1 MYFFLALG
9 IVMGDYDITM
19 IEGVGMAIVHQH
31 DKRSGITYAYE
42 SISHW
47 DKEKKQSR
55 AKRTLIG
62 RVDDIT
68 GEIVPT
74 RGTNRP
80 TKEIVANKTAK
91 RGPVPSM
98 ETSRKFYG
106 ATYLLD
112 VLGQRLGLVSDL
124 KQCFPQSYKQIIS
137 LAYYLILEA
146 DSPLSRFSKWSSLH
160 QHPYG
165 KDIPSQRSSEIF
177 SSITE
182 EDRYR
187 FFRLQAARRAELEYW
202 AYDITSVSS
211 YSECLKQ
218 IRYGYN
224 KEQDHLAQL
233 NLALVF
239 GQESSLPFYYRKLP
253 GNVTD
258 VKTVRNMLA
267 DMDFLNLKKVHLVM
281 DRGFY
286 STDNINELYKGHH
299 KFLIGAKLSLKL
311 VKEQLDSV
319 RHSLREWSNYCES
332 HEVFALCVP
341 VTWDYAQKRPY
352 KGDTIRGGRRMY
364 LHLYFNSERAAE
376 DEQRLTRRLLA
387 LQKELQGGVM
397 KPENARLY
405 DKYFEIHE
413 TPTRGIKVIARQ
425 EAIDEARKNYG
436 YFALIS
442 NEVKDPVKALD
453 IYRNKDLVEK
463 AFGNLK
469 ERLSMR
475 RLLVSSEQSLD
486 GKLFVQFVA
495 LIYIS
500 CIKQAMQKNNLFGT
514 YTLQGLLDQLD
525 VIECFGRPGK
535 NLRVGEITKK
545 QQELYTTLGVDP
557 PSSL

>member
-1 MYFFLALG
+1 
-9 IVMGDYDITM
+9 
-19 IEGVGMAIVHQH
+19 MAIVRQH

-47 DKEKKQSR
+47 DKQKKQSR

-62 RVDDIT
+62 RVDDRT
-68 GEIVPT
+68 GEIVST
-74 RGTNRP
+74 KATNRRP
-80 TKEIVANKTAK
+80 PAGITAPRTAK
-91 RGPVPSM
+91 RGPVPGTD
-98 ETSRKFYG
+98 TSRKYYG

-112 VLGQRLGLVSDL
+112 VLGNRLGLVSDL
-124 KQCFPQSYKQIIS
+124 KQCFPHSYQQIIS
-137 LAYYLILEA
+137 IAYYLILEA

-160 QHPYG
+160 QHPYVQ
-165 KDIPSQRSSEIF
+165 DIPSQRSSELF
-177 SSITE
+177 ASITE

-187 FFRLQAARRAELEYW
+187 FFQLQAARRCEKEYW

-218 IRYGYN
+218 IRHGMN
-224 KEQDHLAQL
+224 KEHDHLAQL

-267 DMDFLNLKKVHLVM
+267 DMDFLNLKKIHLVM

-286 STDNINELYKGHH
+286 SAENINELYKEHH
-299 KFLIGAKLSLKL
+299 KFIIGARLSLKF

-319 RHSLREWSNYCES
+319 RQSLREWTNYCEN
-332 HEVFALCVP
+332 HEVFATCVP
-341 VTWDYAQKRPY
+341 IKWDYLQERPN
-352 KGDTIRGGRRMY
+352 KGDTLRGERRMY

-376 DEQRLTRRLLA
+376 DEQRQMRRLLA
-387 LQKELQGGVM
+387 LQKELQTGER
-397 KPENARLY
+397 KPENSKLY
-405 DKYFEIHE
+405 DKYFETHE
-413 TPTRGIKVIARQ
+413 TPARGVTVIARQ
-425 EAIDEARKNYG
+425 EAINEARRNYG
-436 YFALIS
+436 YFALVS
-442 NEVKDPVKALD
+442 NEIKDPIQALD
-453 IYRNKDLVEK
+453 VYRNKDLVEK

-495 LIYIS
+495 LIYLS
-500 CIKQAMQKNNLFGT
+500 CIKNAMQMNNLFGK
-514 YTLQGLLDQLD
+514 YTLQGLLDQFD
-525 VIECFGRPGK
+525 VIKCFGRPGK

-545 QQELYTTLGVDP
+545 QQELYNILCVEP